1 MHLIF
6 KNLKIFNFLSFS
18 ESELQFNNQGYVL
31 VNGINNNKEDLA
43 KSNGS
48 GKSSLFEAII
58 WCLTGDTIRGTKEI
72 VNRKFPDK
80 GAYVELTFSIDKNE
94 YKITRYKDYPKLGSN
109 LKIIIN
115 GEDKSGKGIRDSEK
129 LLEQYLPDL
138 NAQLLGSVVILGQG
152 LPQRFTN
159 NTPSGRK
166 EVLEKLSKSDFMIED
181 IKNKLISRKMEL
193 NGNLRKVED
202 SILADTSSK
211 NVLES
216 QLRKEE
222 DEYKSI
228 PFIDFDNDFAYYQIN
243 IERSENDLNLKE
255 KHYENIFD
263 ETQKVKQEYL
273 LLDTKLEEFKLKCAN
288 DHNEQASPLVK
299 ESFRLDYEINSLKKE
314 IESYKNMKDV
324 CPTCGQK
331 LPDFHKVDT
340 SEMEIKL
347 DILIKE
353 RENNKKLIEDLK
365 QKLNSKIED
374 YEKTISYEKNSIG
387 EKQKTLTESCNLVT
401 KEIADLKLN
410 LNKLKSDFQNLQYLK
425 EKLDNY
431 SNHIEDLKN
440 QINQFSEKILYYNIE
455 KDKINSHI
463 DVVSKMSTIAT
474 RDFRGFLLSEIINFI
489 NIRAKEYAKDIIE
502 SDKINFYLDGNNI
515 NITYCDKQYEG
526 LSGGEK
532 QKADL
537 IIQFSIR
544 DMLVKFLNFSSNI
557 LVLDEIF
564 DALDSLGCDRVV
576 NLISNRLNDIESVY
590 VISHRVDSLAIPMD
604 NEIIIVKDENGIS
617 KVN

>member
-18 ESELQFNNQGYVL
+18 ESELDFEKKGYVL

-80 GAYVELTFSIDKNE
+80 GAYVELTFNIDKNE
-94 YKITRYKDYPKLGSN
+94 YKVTRYKDYPKLGSN

-115 GEDKSGKGIRDSEK
+115 GEDKSGKGIRDGEK

-181 IKNKLISRKMEL
+181 IKDKLAKRKVEL
-193 NGNLRKVED
+193 NTNLRKIED

-211 NVLES
+211 NTFEL
-216 QLRKEE
+216 QLKKLEE
-222 DEYKSI
+222 DYKSI
-228 PFIDFDNDFAYYQIN
+228 PSIDFNNDYAHYEIN
-243 IERSENDLNLKE
+243 IELKESELNLNE
-255 KHYENIFD
+255 S
-263 ETQKVKQEYL
+263 KVKSALEDVQKAREEYL
-273 LLDTKLEEFKLKCAN
+273 LLDTKLEEFKLKCATEY
-288 DHNEQASPLVK
+288 NEQTSSLIK
-299 ESFRLDYEINSLKKE
+299 ESVRLDYEINSLKKE

-347 DILIKE
+347 DSLVKE
-353 RENNKKLIEDLK
+353 RGNNQKLIEDLK
-365 QKLNSKIED
+365 QKWNSKVED
-374 YEKTISYEKNSIG
+374 YAKTINVEKSNLTEKGKELRAIYDDCVKFRDSIKTDLDQLKLGLQNLKTIEEKLKGYEKNKSFLIEQIG
-387 EKQKTLTESCNLVT
+387 SF
-401 KEIADLKLN
+401 
-410 LNKLKSDFQNLQYLK
+410 SD
-425 EKLDNY
+425 
-431 SNHIEDLKN
+431 
-440 QINQFSEKILYYNIE
+440 KILYNNIE
-455 KDKINSHI
+455 KDKLNSHI
-463 DVVSKMSTIAT
+463 DVVNKMTTIAT
-474 RDFRGFLLSEIINFI
+474 RDFRGFLLSEIISFI
-489 NIRAKEYAKDIIE
+489 NTRAKEYAKDIIE

-590 VISHRVDSLAIPMD
+590 VISHRVNSLAIPMD
-604 NEIIIVKDENGIS
+604 SEITIIKDENGVS
-617 KVN
+617 KLN